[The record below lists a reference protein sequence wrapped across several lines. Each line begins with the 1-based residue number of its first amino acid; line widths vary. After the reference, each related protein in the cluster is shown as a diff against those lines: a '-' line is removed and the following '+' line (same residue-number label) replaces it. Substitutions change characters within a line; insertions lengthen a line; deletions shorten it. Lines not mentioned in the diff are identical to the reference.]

1 VTGTVTGAGTY
12 TLAISATNANSETI
26 AYVTLTVINPP
37 APVVATSYSSIS
49 FFSGSTFTITEGVA
63 TSFQMA
69 ASNSPTS
76 WAATGL
82 PSGLSINT
90 STGVISGTVSSTGV
104 TGFSVTATNAA
115 GTSPAAAFYV
125 SVVAAPEGVP
135 VIQIPSG
142 TPGPNAPADGF
153 GLPAFAQFSLF
164 YYQFNAT
171 NNPTSWSII
180 GAPSGIVI
188 DPVLG
193 ILTSVA
199 TPPGYYT
206 IEVIAANAAG
216 DSTPVAV
223 GLTITA
229 PVPGTAAVAQPV
241 PWMTNGLTVTDLQFN
256 LQSRA
261 VLSTYAPLNFYE
273 GDSLEFGV
281 LLLTPNGVASDADTI
296 WLTGRVKADNAP
308 ILDEDVSGPAALTA
322 VSGGQYYAVPVDL
335 ESPSPIRQALA
346 DMSAPN
352 NGTPEVLT
360 LQCQLAVLRNG
371 TMYRSA
377 PFTITIQQRIADAGM
392 GPLYAD

>member
-1 VTGTVTGAGTY
+1 
-12 TLAISATNANSETI
+12 
-26 AYVTLTVINPP
+26 
-37 APVVATSYSSIS
+37 
-49 FFSGSTFTITEGVA
+49 
-63 TSFQMA
+63 MA